1 MTTISPSPSGG
12 RGRDWP
18 SLWVLFVIAVS
29 AGLVGHVSDAGAGTT
44 AMALPTPTPGTQ
56 ARSQTQDQLQTARSL
71 TYPYDYAGL
80 IHVHSDY
87 SEDATGSYD
96 SLAKAA
102 GAQGLRFVIVT
113 DHNTLQPLIDH
124 REGRNGDVLMLT
136 GMESSRPEGHLL
148 AIGSDAAT
156 VEKAMPT
163 TALLSAVSGAGGLT
177 FVAHPTHRRWAWSSN
192 IDPRIDGMEIL
203 DLADSFEAA
212 PLLAKAAAFAI
223 LPFDRASA
231 YLTLGVHPTSSLRLW
246 DTIGQSRPF
255 VGIYAPDIHQSI
267 ELGGGRGMAFPPA
280 GEIMR
285 IASDHILSTVP
296 FQGEFEADRSILY
309 GAFREGHLYVAVDQ
323 LADATGFIFTAAQD
337 DRLAWMGDEIP
348 AGRPT
353 RYSIVLPASAARLR
367 PVIRLLRNGVS
378 IAESRPGADGL
389 DVVDNRE
396 GVFRVE
402 VVTSVRTLLGPGR
415 EMTWIYS
422 NPIYARR
429 DLASD

>member
-1 MTTISPSPSGG
+1 MTTMSPSPSGG

-18 SLWVLFVIAVS
+18 SLWVLSVIAVS
-29 AGLVGHVSDAGAGTT
+29 ASMVGHASNAGAGTT

-56 ARSQTQDQLQTARSL
+56 PPQQTQDQLQTARSL
-71 TYPYDYAGL
+71 TSPYDYAGL

-87 SEDATGSYD
+87 SDDATGSYE
-96 SLAKAA
+96 SLANAA
-102 GAQGLRFVIVT
+102 GAQGLRFVVVT

-124 REGRNGDVLMLT
+124 RQGWSGGVLMLT

-148 AIGSDAAT
+148 AVGDDAAT
-156 VEKAMPT
+156 AEEAMPT
-163 TALLSAVSGAGGLT
+163 NTLLSAVSRAGGLT
-177 FVAHPTHRRWAWSSN
+177 FVAHPTHRRWAWRGN
-192 IDPRIDGMEIL
+192 IDRRIDGMEIL

-223 LPFDRASA
+223 LPFDRAAA

-246 DTIGQSRPF
+246 DTIGQSRRF

-267 ELGGGRGMAFPPA
+267 EVGGGRRVAFPPA

-285 IASDHILSTVP
+285 LASDHILSTVP

-309 GAFREGHLYVAVDQ
+309 DAFREGHLYVAIDQ
-323 LADATGFIFTAAQD
+323 LGDATGFMFTAAQD
-337 DRLAWMGDEIP
+337 DRLAWMGEEIL
-348 AGRPT
+348 AGRVT

-378 IAESRPGADGL
+378 IAESQPGADGL
-389 DVVDNRE
+389 DVVDNRQ

-402 VVTSVRTLLGPGR
+402 VVTSLRTLLGPGR

-422 NPIYARR
+422 NPIYARG
-429 DLASD
+429 DLVGD